1 MPSPALILPLPVN
14 RIPYKL
20 APIILNKILRSLL
33 FLTPF
38 INKSN
43 YSRRLIIQMISF
55 ISPFENMN
63 IVVRKVKSKGRLNP
77 NIFFWIAASVADK
90 TFLANGF
97 NKVFIKDKQD
107 FCDDPRHLPEIPH
120 DYPILSFW

>member
-43 YSRRLIIQMISF
+43 YSRRLIIQMIF

-77 NIFFWIAASVADK
+77 KIFLWIAASVADK

-107 FCDDPRHLPEIPH
+107 FCDDPRHLP
-120 DYPILSFW
+120 

>member
-14 RIPYKL
+14 RLPYKL
-20 APIILNKILRSLL
+20 AHIILNKILRSLL

-77 NIFFWIAASVADK
+77 KISY
-90 TFLANGF
+90 
-97 NKVFIKDKQD
+97 
-107 FCDDPRHLPEIPH
+107 E
-120 DYPILSFW
+120 